1 MAELSTTRSNF
12 YKQIYFPSTYYKE
25 VFDLTLEEAK
35 DTQKA
40 QAELQKLLID
50 ADTNLARLSE
60 TFRERALSPG
70 QQLQVQADRELLDKE
85 EGDAEAGAAALRKL
99 EATAL
104 AEARNAVNL
113 GLQKAKEDFGPVGRN
128 TATYNDTVAAAAKSA
143 MSPYGKRPAI
153 QRAIFNAIAA
163 EFGESEGLLNAGRT
177 VLNDA
182 SLDYGK
188 IREAA
193 NSPADKAAL
202 AALENATAGEE
213 PTTPAGKRAQANL
226 DAMASPF
233 ANASTEQTN
242 RVAAGLESDK
252 EDELL
257 RLYLS
262 RLQDKETPGEVTEE
276 EIAADPQLAEA
287 EAVYENVRAKNSYL
301 KSAAK
306 WFSAEYLSSLKTKSN
321 LEKKAATDPFDGLDP
336 YRWAQREALKRG
348 GYTKESLLHLQ
359 ALTTRPELAPYV
371 NPAFTRLRAEGG
383 LEPRTAA
390 EAAIQEAFMQ
400 SKGKLTVA
408 ELDSL
413 LASKRSEQIGMGRE
427 AAQATRKGARGAA
440 LGLAAEEEAKGGDV
454 VKAQRGVKAEGRQ
467 KGRDLKATARDVG
480 NMYTD
485 PAAAEDAKAYLLAL
499 RLNKAGTPAT
509 PDTGTKIEVAVT
521 EADVTPTAKDA
532 AGAAANRAAAAAKA
546 TAQKTANAA
555 EQEAAKAQLDQQ
567 ARNRASTELE
577 GGMFAGTTGTIIED
591 EVDKTFTD
599 RTPLMQNLKAQQE
612 KLKAR
617 QPQPL
622 TDWDK
627 SEGAIVPDPTGP
639 GFSYT
644 RRGGKLYSIPDG
656 VGGIPVEVPV
666 GTRAYAAIESALKTG
681 KVPATPEATQPAAT
695 PVTPRRPKAPTAAVA
710 PPVAAPAPV
719 AAPVVV
725 PAPAPA
731 PAAPTAPPAAPP
743 PAPAPVNEAT
753 QLRNFIRT
761 GAIQRGTPQYDAAIQ
776 RLADLEG

>member
-1 MAELSTTRSNF
+1 MAELSTKRSNF

-35 DTQKA
+35 DKQKA

-85 EGDAEAGAAALRKL
+85 KEGAEAGAAALRNL
-99 EATAL
+99 EATAKADARTAINL
-104 AEARNAVNL
+104 A
-113 GLQKAKEDFGPVGRN
+113 LQKAKEESGPVGRN
-128 TATYNDTVAAAAKSA
+128 TALYADTVAAAAKSV
-143 MSPYGKRPAI
+143 MSSYSDKPAI

-163 EFGESEGLLNAGRT
+163 EYGESEGLLNAGRT

-193 NSPADKAAL
+193 ASPEDKAAL
-202 AALENATAGEE
+202 AALKNAKAGEE

-242 RVAAGLESDK
+242 RVAAGIDDT

-257 RLYLS
+257 RLYLG
-262 RLQDKETPGEVTEE
+262 RLQDKDSPGEVTEA
-276 EIAADPQLAEA
+276 EIAADPRLAEA
-287 EAVYENVRAKNSYL
+287 EAVYEKVRAENSYQ
-301 KSAAK
+301 KSAAE
-306 WFSAEYLSSLKTKSN
+306 WYSAEYLSSLKTKSN

-336 YRWAQREALKRG
+336 YRWSQREALKRG

-390 EAAIQEAFMQ
+390 EAAIQEAFVQ
-400 SKGKLTVA
+400 SKGKLTIA

-413 LASKRSEQIGMGRE
+413 LANKRSEQIGMGRE

-467 KGRDLKATARDVG
+467 KARDLKATARDVG

-485 PAAAEDAKAYLLAL
+485 PAAADEAKAYLLAL
-499 RLNKAGTPAT
+499 RLNKAGTPAA

-546 TAQKTANAA
+546 AAQKTADNAA
-555 EQEAAKAQLDQQ
+555 EQEAAKAQLDQR

-622 TDWDK
+622 TDWDR

-681 KVPATPEATQPAAT
+681 KVPAAPKATRPAAT
-695 PVTPRRPKAPTAAVA
+695 PVAAATPKAPTAAVA

-743 PAPAPVNEAT
+743 PVNEAQ
-753 QLRNFIRT
+753 QLRGLLKSKMIVP
-761 GAIQRGTPQYDAAIQ
+761 GTPQYDAALL
-776 RLADLEG
+776 RLDELEGVQ